1 MKISAAWYHFCLSG
15 ISYQTLISEKSMHRE
30 NYMNVLREDI
40 VETITKHLTPMAKR
54 YGYSD
59 IPLETNVKWRPMV
72 LVIGNYSSGKS
83 SLINEF
89 LGAKI
94 QDTGQAPTDDS
105 FTVLTYDDS
114 VPETEGIQLVEQ
126 RDGKSLLN
134 DPEYPFSTLR
144 KHGQRFAAHFQMKSI
159 NSPFLKNLAIIDTP
173 GMLDSISERDRGYDY
188 QEVLGDLAQKAGLV
202 LVLFDAHKAGTVRE
216 AYKSIRETLT
226 THTYEDR
233 IIFVLNRIDEC
244 TTFNDLLRVYGTLCW
259 NLSQITGRKDIPM
272 IRMTYSSNVAPI
284 NKDPAS
290 APSFLP
296 LLENQR
302 EDLKQTILQ
311 TPLRRLDHL
320 ATYLETH
327 GERLAHYLEAL
338 QVFGLQ
344 LQNFRIKKMSIG
356 FLISL
361 LGGSLIA
368 GIMMFMGLMADPT
381 VLLTVGGVCAGL
393 IMILWL
399 AFFQKK
405 LEQKFRTTRLEN
417 LDTLT
422 PVADQTRK
430 DSWIAIR
437 DLVDQHLKKNEG
449 DYDYS
454 NYDLKMDLFE
464 IRQVNNEATQKIREA
479 LSEFRG
485 MSDDDLEE
493 WRKDRLARKVYEK
506 KKKEE
511 ADAETLEAGIRHM
524 Y

>member
-1 MKISAAWYHFCLSG
+1 
-15 ISYQTLISEKSMHRE
+15 MHRD

-40 VETITKHLTPMAKR
+40 VETITKHLTPVAQR

-59 IPLETNVKWRPMV
+59 IPLEINVKWRPMV

-114 VPETEGIQLVEQ
+114 VPETEGIRVVEQ
-126 RDGKSLLN
+126 QDGKALLN
-134 DPEYPFSTLR
+134 DPEFPFSTLR
-144 KHGQRFAAHFQMKSI
+144 KHGQRFAAHFQLKRI

-173 GMLDSISERDRGYDY
+173 GMLDSITERDRGYDY
-188 QEVLGDLAQKAGLV
+188 QEVIGDLAQKAGLV

-216 AYKSIRETLT
+216 AYKSIRDTLT
-226 THTYEDR
+226 THTFEDR

-272 IRMTYSSNVAPI
+272 IRMTYSSNAVAST
-284 NKDPAS
+284 KDS
-290 APSFLP
+290 ALEPPFLP

-320 ATYLETH
+320 ASYLEIH
-327 GERLAHYLEAL
+327 GDRLAHYIEAI
-338 QVFGLQ
+338 QTFGLEFRS
-344 LQNFRIKKMSIG
+344 FRIQKMFIG

-361 LGGSLIA
+361 LGGGLIA
-368 GIMMFMGLMADPT
+368 LIMMILAAMADPT
-381 VLLTVGGVCAGL
+381 ALLSVGGIGASL

-405 LEQKFRTTRLEN
+405 LELKFRATRLEN
-417 LDTLT
+417 IDTLT
-422 PVADQTRK
+422 PVSDQTRK
-430 DSWIAIR
+430 DSWGAIR
-437 DLVDQHLKKNEG
+437 DLVYQHLKKNKG
-449 DYDYS
+449 DYTL
-454 NYDLKMDLFE
+454 YDIKLDRFD
-464 IRQVNNEATQKIREA
+464 IRQINDVATQKIREA

-485 MSDDDLEE
+485 MSEEDLKE
-493 WRKDRLARKVYEK
+493 WGKDNP
-506 KKKEE
+506 
-511 ADAETLEAGIRHM
+511 AG
-524 Y
+524 